1 MDENLLDLDE
11 SLQDEYTDVEE
22 IQELIET
29 KKASEDYIHMDYNL
43 ETAEERNLKVKE
55 IIEKTPT
62 EKLTPKY
69 LEKLADYIVFAMD
82 KQEKKQRK
90 IRN

>member
-29 KKASEDYIHMDYNL
+29 KKTSEDYIHMDYNL
-43 ETAEERNLKVKE
+43 
-55 IIEKTPT
+55 
-62 EKLTPKY
+62 
-69 LEKLADYIVFAMD
+69 
-82 KQEKKQRK
+82 
-90 IRN
+90 